1 MDKVNQPK
9 RTGIVLNRMYTG
21 SYLSSNLGH
30 EVINMFQADN
40 GKHYLY
46 LNDKGNFHKKYT
58 KSIDDMLLVRYV
70 GENKVEILA
79 WASSLT
85 SIPGTNMPYSN
96 FDPDSTIRGYQ
107 EKIIYDKDRKPKLE
121 KSTVRNWE
129 DEVNSE
135 TGITYGEAN
144 LIDIFGDAEQQNI
157 YMTYRADQFKTP
169 SVRLFLEFGNEEKF
183 WEKSDDK
190 SDDNSKRD
198 NNTFYLP
205 GYLFGKMALHQF
217 IIDNEEYIINSTSW
231 KSLVEELDRY
241 KIKTLRD
248 LETNESKFKM
258 KKLKYIKLECILSP
272 TKENNSPIKQ
282 EDLLSRKAEIEE
294 VINMKRKDSCE
305 NLKKWLGDK
314 EWKKCDASSRTIS
327 ELVDLKEFKPR
338 EISLFDIVPKLQRD
352 ENCFSDVLKH
362 FMDSHKGE
370 WQKIFE
376 KMCSDVNIG
385 AILSIAREKDATVG
399 KPKNGNNS
407 DSNGGRID
415 LLIRTEN
422 AYIVIENK
430 IKSDINSKSS
440 DGVDENQLK
449 RYRDYVKYCII
460 GDYITKLP
468 DESVKKE
475 LSESYK
481 TLTPSNLENFEKEV
495 LGEYKKLNKSFP
507 EIKSY
512 FFVLAP
518 DYNMPSNERLEKYD
532 YKALRYSILVGKDK
546 DGNDEHVVELM
557 KDYNNEHQ
565 SDDLWP
571 AFYTAMERHSYDY
584 ENDSLYKDMEN
595 TFFARIK
602 KCPKVKVSSNLDPN
616 A

>member
-1 MDKVNQPK
+1 MDKEQPISVNQPK

-46 LNDKGNFHKKYT
+46 LNDKGNFDKKYT
-58 KSIDDMLLVRYV
+58 ESIDDMLLVRYV

-79 WASSLT
+79 WASGLT

-107 EKIIYDKDRKPKLE
+107 EKIIYDKQRKPNLE
-121 KSTVRNWE
+121 ISDNWK
-129 DEVNSE
+129 DEVDSE

-144 LIDIFGDAEQQNI
+144 LIDIFGDADQQNI
-157 YMTYRADQFKTP
+157 YITYRAGKFQTP
-169 SVRLFLEFGNEEKF
+169 SARLFLEFGNEDNF
-183 WEKSDDK
+183 WLPSN
-190 SDDNSKRD
+190 DNSKCD
-198 NNTFYLP
+198 DTTFYLP
-205 GYLFGKMALHQF
+205 GYLFGKMTLHQF
-217 IIDNEEYIINSTSW
+217 IDNEPYTINSTSW
-231 KSLVEELDRY
+231 RSLVNDLET
-241 KIKTLRD
+241 IKTLID
-248 LETNESKFKM
+248 LESKKNDYKNKKLRYNKLQYILSSSEGNAASYDGVKTKIEAEIKKKREDSH
-258 KKLKYIKLECILSP
+258 KKLKEWLKS
-272 TKENNSPIKQ
+272 
-282 EDLLSRKAEIEE
+282 
-294 VINMKRKDSCE
+294 KD
-305 NLKKWLGDK
+305 WI
-314 EWKKCDASSRTIS
+314 ASGKTIS
-327 ELVDLKEFKPR
+327 KSDLKESKSR
-338 EISLFDIVPKLQRD
+338 KISLFDIVPKLQRD
-352 ENCFSDVLKH
+352 ENCFSDILKH
-362 FMDSHKGE
+362 FIDRDKGE

-376 KMCSDVNIG
+376 KLCDDPNIG
-385 AILSIAREKDATVG
+385 KVCSIEREKDATVG
-399 KPKNGNNS
+399 KKKNGNNS

-422 AYIVIENK
+422 AYIVVENK

-468 DESVKKE
+468 DESVKKG

-481 TLTPSNLENFEKEV
+481 RLTPSNLETFENEV
-495 LGEYKKLNKSFP
+495 KAEYDKLNKTLP

-518 DYNMPSNERLEKYD
+518 DYNMPSKERLKQ
-532 YKALRYSILVGKDK
+532 YKALRYSILVGKNK
-546 DGNDEHVVELM
+546 DGNDKDVVKLM
-557 KDYNNEHQ
+557 KDYTNEHQ
-565 SDDLWP
+565 SDDLWS
-571 AFYTAMERHSYDY
+571 AFYTAMDRHSYDY
-584 ENDSLYKDMEN
+584 ENESLYEDMKN
-595 TFFARIK
+595 TFLARIQ

>member
-1 MDKVNQPK
+1 MDKEQPISINQPQ

-21 SYLSSNLGH
+21 SYLSTNLGH

-58 KSIDDMLLVRYV
+58 ESIDDMLLVRYV

-121 KSTVRNWE
+121 ISTVCNWE

-169 SVRLFLEFGNEEKF
+169 SARLFLEFGNEEEF
-183 WEKSDDK
+183 WFS

-217 IIDNEEYIINSTSW
+217 IIDNEVYIINSTSW
-231 KSLVEELDRY
+231 RSLVNELDG
-241 KIKTLRD
+241 IKTLKA
-248 LETNESKFKM
+248 LEAKESKFEKNKLKYKKLEYILSYIQENKYSINEVKTEIEKKINEKREDSC
-258 KKLKYIKLECILSP
+258 KKLKDWLLEGKIWE
-272 TKENNSPIKQ
+272 TWE
-282 EDLLSRKAEIEE
+282 
-294 VINMKRKDSCE
+294 
-305 NLKKWLGDK
+305 
-314 EWKKCDASSRTIS
+314 ASSRTIS
-327 ELVDLKEFKPR
+327 KLVDLKKFKSR

-352 ENCFSDVLKH
+352 ENCFSDVLRH
-362 FMDSHKGE
+362 FMDRDKGE

-376 KMCSDVNIG
+376 KMCSDDNIG

-430 IKSDINSKSS
+430 IKSDINSKAS

-449 RYRDYVKYCII
+449 RYSDYVKYCII

-468 DESVKKE
+468 DESVKEE

-518 DYNMPSNERLEKYD
+518 DYNMPSKERLKQ
-532 YKALRYSILVGKDK
+532 YKALRYSILVGKNK
-546 DGNDEHVVELM
+546 DGNDKDVVKLM

-565 SDDLWP
+565 SDDLWS

-584 ENDSLYKDMEN
+584 ENESLYEDMKN
-595 TFFARIK
+595 TFFARIQ
-602 KCPKVKVSSNLDPN
+602 KCPKVKVSSNLDQN

>member
-1 MDKVNQPK
+1 MDKEQPISVNQPK

-46 LNDKGNFHKKYT
+46 LNDKGNFDKKYT
-58 KSIDDMLLVRYV
+58 ESIDDMLLVRYV

-79 WASSLT
+79 WASGLT

-107 EKIIYDKDRKPKLE
+107 EKIIYDKQRKPNLE
-121 KSTVRNWE
+121 ISDNWK
-129 DEVNSE
+129 DEVDSE

-144 LIDIFGDAEQQNI
+144 LIDIFGDADQQNI
-157 YMTYRADQFKTP
+157 YITYRAGKFQTP
-169 SVRLFLEFGNEEKF
+169 SARLFLEFGNEEEF
-183 WEKSDDK
+183 WFS

-217 IIDNEEYIINSTSW
+217 IIDNEVYIINSTSW
-231 KSLVEELDRY
+231 RSLVNELDG
-241 KIKTLRD
+241 IKTLKA
-248 LETNESKFKM
+248 LEAKKSKFEKNKLKYKKLEYILSYIQENKYSINEVKTEIEKKINEKREDSC
-258 KKLKYIKLECILSP
+258 KKLKDWLLEGKIWE
-272 TKENNSPIKQ
+272 TWE
-282 EDLLSRKAEIEE
+282 
-294 VINMKRKDSCE
+294 
-305 NLKKWLGDK
+305 
-314 EWKKCDASSRTIS
+314 ASSRTIS
-327 ELVDLKEFKPR
+327 KLEDLKKIKSR

-352 ENCFSDVLKH
+352 ENCFSDVLRH
-362 FMDSHKGE
+362 FMDRDKGE

-376 KMCSDVNIG
+376 KMCSDDNIG

-430 IKSDINSKSS
+430 IKSDINSKAS

-449 RYRDYVKYCII
+449 RYSDYVKYCII

-495 LGEYKKLNKSFP
+495 LGEYRKLNKSFP

-518 DYNMPSNERLEKYD
+518 DYNMPSKERLKQ
-532 YKALRYSILVGKDK
+532 YKALRYSLLVGKYKDANDK
-546 DGNDEHVVELM
+546 DVVKLM

-565 SDDLWP
+565 SDDLWS

-584 ENDSLYKDMEN
+584 ENESLYEDMMN
-595 TFFARIK
+595 TFFARIQ
-602 KCPKVKVSSNLDPN
+602 KCPKVKVSSNLDQN